1 MNLFRFFVILFATPL
16 AAQQVPVTTFTLP
29 NGMDAVVIED
39 HRAPIATHMV
49 WYRVGAADEAPGKSG
64 VAHFLEHLM
73 FTATDDI
80 AEGEFSRIIEGLGGN
95 DNAFTSYDYTGYY
108 QTIAVEHL
116 ELMMTM
122 EADRMRD
129 LILNQAAV
137 DVEREVVLAERNQR
151 TDSEPGALFSEQR
164 NAAQFMNHP
173 YGIPIIGWRH
183 EIETLDL
190 DDAVNFYRQ
199 YYAPNNAILV
209 VAGDVDP
216 AEVEALAL
224 KHYGPLEPS
233 DGIFERARP
242 QEPPQLSPRRLT
254 FTDPRVSNPYV
265 IRTYGAPERNSGAQE
280 KAAALTVLAELLGGS
295 SQTSLLG
302 RKLLIEDQIAV
313 AASAFYSGTSL
324 DPDTFGFYV
333 MPTPE
338 TSLEEAEAAV
348 DAIIAEFLETG
359 PDPDQLERIKTQIY
373 ASEIYAMDETARLA
387 RRYGVGLTIGLTVED
402 IADWPTILSAVTAED
417 VMNVAREVFV
427 IENSVTGYL
436 MQEDAE

>member
-402 IADWPTILSAVTAED
+402 IADWPTILSSVTAED
-417 VMNVAREVFV
+417 VMDVAREVFV

>member
-417 VMNVAREVFV
+417 VMDVAREVFV